1 MRTWKIVGLLAVAG
15 LLGAPMSGD
24 AMRGKKE
31 KLKAKINGKGFKA
44 NMRESIIGTHDGLTN
59 LVIVTGTSRKGLQK
73 VTIRNLTVSC
83 AAPLDGATFPMTVT
97 DCTGNFSIAT
107 ASIGGSSLV
116 AWAGSGLSMTI
127 TSFDGTRLNGTFEGT
142 LPPNDVA
149 QQPANIV
156 KGKFAVD
163 MLQ

>member
-1 MRTWKIVGLLAVAG
+1 MRMWKIMGLLAVAG
-15 LLGAPMSGD
+15 LLAMPTSGD

-44 NMRESIIGTHDGLTN
+44 NLKQSIVGTHDGLTN
-59 LVIVTGTSRKGLQK
+59 LVILNGTFHKGLTK
-73 VTIRNLTVSC
+73 VTIKNLTVSC
-83 AAPLDGATFPMTVT
+83 VAPLEGATFPMTVT
-97 DCTGNFSIAT
+97 DCTGSFSIST
-107 ASIGGSSLV
+107 ASIRGSSLV

-142 LPPNDVA
+142 LPANDVA

-156 KGKFAVD
+156 NGKFAVD
-163 MLQ
+163 LLQ

>member
-1 MRTWKIVGLLAVAG
+1 MGKIAGLLAVAG
-15 LLGAPMSGD
+15 LLALSTGDD
-24 AMRGKKE
+24 AMAGKKE

-44 NMRESIIGTHDGLTN
+44 NMRDSIVGTHDGLTN
-59 LVIVTGTSRKGLQK
+59 LVLVTGTSRKGVRK
-73 VTIRNLTVSC
+73 VTIKNLSVSC
-83 AAPLDGATFPMTVT
+83 VAPLAGATFPMTVT
-97 DCTGNFSIAT
+97 DCAGMFSIVT
-107 ASIGGSSLV
+107 ASIGGSSQV

-127 TSFDGTRLNGTFEGT
+127 NSFDGTRLTGTFEGT

-149 QQPANIV
+149 PQPANVV